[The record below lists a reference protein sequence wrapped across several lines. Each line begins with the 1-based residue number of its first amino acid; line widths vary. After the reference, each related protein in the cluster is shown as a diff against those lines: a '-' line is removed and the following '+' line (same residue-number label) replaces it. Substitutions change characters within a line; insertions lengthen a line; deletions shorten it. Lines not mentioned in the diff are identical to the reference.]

1 MMKFQDLGLSAPLL
15 RAIEEKG
22 YETPTPI
29 QEQAIPP
36 VLRGRDLQGCAQTG
50 TGKTAAFTLPI
61 LQLLAAEPPVRGR
74 REIRALVLTP
84 TRELAIQID
93 ECCRDYAR
101 HTPIRHCVIFGG
113 VNQRP
118 QVEALQ
124 QGVDLLVATPG
135 RLLDLI
141 GQGYITLDRLRFFV
155 LDEADRMLDMGFI
168 HDIRRILPLLPPKR
182 QSLFFSATMPADIAA
197 LAARILHDPVLVSV
211 TPPASVV
218 ETIAQRVHFAEKSEK
233 SSLLI
238 DLLRTSE
245 ARQVLVFTRTKHGAD
260 RLARILNKAGIEAA
274 AILGNK
280 SQNARVRAMNDFKS
294 GACRVLIATDIAARG
309 IDIDQLPLVINY
321 ELPEVAETYVHRIGR
336 TGRAGRDGSAWSFCS
351 EAELEYLLDIQRLT
365 GVTIPVEGEVPEYA
379 ARALAEAER
388 KQAGKSGRRA
398 TPKPAAQSAPA
409 PKKEKS
415 GEAGKAEKTGIME
428 MPGKPE
434 KPEWAE
440 EPEDPE
446 TPEAP
451 ENSDEETAPKKRR
464 RKRRRGPKAPEGNAA
479 ADGTAATDGT
489 AAAVPVTEAEP
500 AAAATATA
508 AVAGREPAAR
518 PEAAAS
524 QSTAANPAEP
534 QSTAANPAANPA
546 AESGDKPRKR
556 RRRKKNAPD
565 TDPAGKAPAAAGSAA
580 GEMPGTTVPAKKEV
594 SAPESATKAASP
606 APENTTEAAPRRK
619 TATPDAGNSPASAAG
634 NTPEAALRQ
643 NQKKSRTRNT
653 PRLEYVDNEPKTGIE
668 RARDR
673 QVPDREHEESKP
685 QKQIP
690 HTNDWKKRVKSLLLR
705 SFRK

>member
-93 ECCRDYAR
+93 ECCRDYAL

-182 QSLFFSATMPADIAA
+182 QSLFFSATMPADIAE

-274 AILGNK
+274 AIHGNK

-336 TGRAGRDGSAWSFCS
+336 TGRAGCEGCALSFCS
-351 EAELEYLLDIQRLT
+351 EEQRPLLRDIER
-365 GVTIPVEGEVPEYA
+365 TIGRAIPHAAPLAGFEPTVEPASAPEPYQPVPAKGPAAKGSTAKAAGAAPAKAAAKGQTVSAKAAAGGDRPVPA
-379 ARALAEAER
+379 ASA
-388 KQAGKSGRRA
+388 RRA
-398 TPKPAAQSAPA
+398 EHP
-409 PKKEKS
+409 
-415 GEAGKAEKTGIME
+415 
-428 MPGKPE
+428 
-434 KPEWAE
+434 
-440 EPEDPE
+440 
-446 TPEAP
+446 
-451 ENSDEETAPKKRR
+451 
-464 RKRRRGPKAPEGNAA
+464 
-479 ADGTAATDGT
+479 T
-489 AAAVPVTEAEP
+489 AAAPRPSDAQQQSGT
-500 AAAATATA
+500 
-508 AVAGREPAAR
+508 RSDAR
-518 PEAAAS
+518 RS
-524 QSTAANPAEP
+524 
-534 QSTAANPAANPA
+534 
-546 AESGDKPRKR
+546 R
-556 RRRKKNAPD
+556 RRRTGTHA
-565 TDPAGKAPAAAGSAA
+565 APAATGPSAHA
-580 GEMPGTTVPAKKEV
+580 AHPVHPAAKSQYAATSPRPARQERQERQERHVHPEHQERPCAERPARHRSHRRPAK
-594 SAPESATKAASP
+594 
-606 APENTTEAAPRRK
+606 R
-619 TATPDAGNSPASAAG
+619 
-634 NTPEAALRQ
+634 
-643 NQKKSRTRNT
+643 
-653 PRLEYVDNEPKTGIE
+653 
-668 RARDR
+668 
-673 QVPDREHEESKP
+673 
-685 QKQIP
+685 
-690 HTNDWKKRVKSLLLR
+690 
-705 SFRK
+705 